1 MGSLSATWIGNNKL
15 DAELYNH
22 VDFKQILLDDKEPE
36 IINLAFMCFS
46 IDTNSDH
53 RGNIYNYYNDKSYV
67 TNLCKKKTGKYLND
81 DEFIKNAYNHYF
93 VICPF
98 GNGIDCGRTWMA
110 LQLGSIPIMQYHI
123 CFKDW
128 ANNLPIILYNDIQ
141 EITEEF
147 LLKKIEELKTKTY
160 NYDYLK
166 TSYWKSVWDNDK
178 NEISQLT

>member
-67 TNLCKKKTGKYLND
+67 TNLCKKKNRK
-81 DEFIKNAYNHYF
+81 I
-93 VICPF
+93 
-98 GNGIDCGRTWMA
+98 
-110 LQLGSIPIMQYHI
+110 
-123 CFKDW
+123 FK
-128 ANNLPIILYNDIQ
+128 
-141 EITEEF
+141 
-147 LLKKIEELKTKTY
+147 
-160 NYDYLK
+160 
-166 TSYWKSVWDNDK
+166 
-178 NEISQLT
+178 